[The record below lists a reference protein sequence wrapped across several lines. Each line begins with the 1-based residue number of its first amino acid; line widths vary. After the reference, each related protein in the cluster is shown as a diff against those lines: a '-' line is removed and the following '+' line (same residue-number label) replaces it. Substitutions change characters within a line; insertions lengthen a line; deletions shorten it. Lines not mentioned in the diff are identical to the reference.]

1 MRIWKKNDTIDFVNV
16 RKLTDS
22 IGINFFDLIQYFF
35 SCTSNKVT
43 MHSFLL
49 FVILFG
55 FFSPEELIPCL
66 VCISGASSH
75 CYITPVYLFYYS
87 KKHIIS

>member
-1 MRIWKKNDTIDFVNV
+1 MRI
-16 RKLTDS
+16 LTDS
-22 IGINFFDLIQYFF
+22 INIHFFDLIQYFF

-75 CYITPVYLFYYS
+75 CYITPVYILFILAKS
-87 KKHIIS
+87 I